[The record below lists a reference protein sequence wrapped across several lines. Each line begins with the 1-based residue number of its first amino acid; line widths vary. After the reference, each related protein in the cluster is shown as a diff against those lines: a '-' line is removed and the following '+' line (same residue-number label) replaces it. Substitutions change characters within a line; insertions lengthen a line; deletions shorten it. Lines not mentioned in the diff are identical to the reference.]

1 MKHRFLTV
9 YDYGQGGVWQYVNA
23 ETAEQITAKYPAL
36 QIVKS
41 EPQWL
46 KDSKQSLREYD
57 IEDAPDQ
64 VMAGFTKKS

>member
-1 MKHRFLTV
+1 MKRRFLTV
-9 YDYGQGGVWQYVNA
+9 YDYGQGGVWQYINA
-23 ETAEQITAKYPAL
+23 SSADQITAKYPSL
-36 QIVKS
+36 KVVNT

-57 IEDAPDQ
+57 IDDAPDQ